1 MGSAGSSFRAIEK
14 GPVMKKLTI
23 VKIGGAVLDDSE
35 KLTVFLNDFSKIE
48 GAKIL
53 VHGGGKMA
61 TQLAKNLG
69 VNTELIDGRRV
80 TDKDT
85 LPIAVMVYA
94 GLINK
99 QVVAQLQAAGC
110 DAIGL
115 SGADGGLIQ
124 TVKRSTAVLDYGFV
138 GDCTSES
145 IDVSRLQQFLESGLC
160 PVFSAITVDSQ
171 GQLLNTNAD
180 TIASCLAIALASSYN
195 VSLVY
200 CFEHKGVLQDI
211 ENPNAV
217 ISSVD
222 GSKFKLLKETG
233 VITKGMLPKI
243 ENARQ
248 AVEQGVSEV
257 WIKGYMSLGQPEE
270 GTCVQ

>member
-1 MGSAGSSFRAIEK
+1 MGGTSCSYGTVEEGK
-14 GPVMKKLTI
+14 VMKKLTI
-23 VKIGGAVLDDSE
+23 VKIGGEVLDNAE
-35 KLTVFLNDFSKIE
+35 KLNVFLNDFSQIE

-53 VHGGGKMA
+53 VHGGGKLA
-61 TQLAKNLG
+61 TQLANKVG
-69 VNTELIDGRRV
+69 VNTELIDGRRI

-99 QVVAQLQAAGC
+99 QVVAQLQSIGC
-110 DAIGL
+110 DALGL
-115 SGADGGLIQ
+115 SGADGRMIQ

-138 GDCTSES
+138 GDCTSKS
-145 IDVSRLQQFLESGLC
+145 IYVSRLQQFLELGLC
-160 PVFSAITVDSQ
+160 PVFSAITVDNR

-180 TIASCLAIALASSYN
+180 TIASCLAIALSFSYK

-217 ISSVD
+217 IPSID
-222 GSKFKLLKETG
+222 HAKFELLKG
-233 VITKGMLPKI
+233 MGIITKGMLPKI

-257 WIKGYMSLGQPEE
+257 WIKSYKSLNQSE
-270 GTCVQ
+270 GTCIQ